1 MSKSLIDVVEDLL
14 NQDINEASYEQN
26 EVNKK
31 NLTSDGKT
39 ADSKTVTPSADQ
51 NSSEFAANQE
61 RNVTAGPEVDS
72 GEKGKGE
79 FASDASDNSKEVG
92 IGAPDVAPLDS
103 GADKDAGPAKDGKKA
118 FPSDASAEVEADKGP
133 HDQSKDEA
141 VEIEDDEEAIEEKKM
156 DAVGKEDG
164 DVDNDGDKD
173 SSDEYLM
180 KRRNAIAKAMKKED
194 AVEESEEVVAEESEE
209 EMEEGKLPP
218 ALQKKADEM
227 KAKMKEE
234 KDEDDDDD
242 DDDKDDDKKDM
253 DESSEE
259 SVEESFET
267 WDWDKISE
275 LEEDAFNQLV
285 SELDDAELAEFAE
298 HFGIDDEEVVEE
310 DAEEVEEATGEKLET
325 PTAATNDAQ
334 RPSEEKGDNMPE
346 EKGGSHDASDHK
358 PHVQANDP
366 HDTPINADK
375 AKDASTEDGK
385 GTAPATGE
393 KIAKAG
399 MSEESEEEMTPEA
412 ELEEEFKRK
421 AEVVFE
427 SAVNEKV
434 ASIRET
440 LEEEFEA
447 KFAKVQEETLDNVNE
462 YVEYAIQEWISENQL
477 EIKYSLRTEVAENF
491 IRSLKGV
498 FEENFIDIPEEE
510 VSVVDEMT
518 ETLESM
524 KEQNDENMSMIESLQ
539 AEVLEFKRAS
549 IVSEVAEG
557 LTETQKIRLEK
568 LSETVEANDIDE
580 FRSKLS
586 DLSESYFAENSASS
600 APLDEEVI
608 GTDETI
614 TEDVNTTVGAYAQ
627 FLSKTTL
634 K

>member
-14 NQDINEASYEQN
+14 NQDINEASYTEN

-39 ADSKTVTPSADQ
+39 ADSKTIKPSADQ
-51 NSSEFAANQE
+51 QSAEFAANKE
-61 RNVTAGPEVDS
+61 VNTTAGPEVDS

-79 FASDASDNSKEVG
+79 FASDASDNSKEIG
-92 IGAPDVAPLDS
+92 IGGPDVAPLDS

-118 FPSDASAEVEADKGP
+118 FPSDASAEVEADQGP
-133 HDQSKDEA
+133 HDQAADES
-141 VEIEDDEEAIEEKKM
+141 VEVEEDEEAIEEKKM

-164 DVDNDGDKD
+164 DIDNDGDKD
-173 SSDEYLM
+173 SSDEYLK
-180 KRRNAIAKAMKKED
+180 KRREAIGKAMKKEE
-194 AVEESEEVVAEESEE
+194 AEEVSEEEVVAEESEE
-209 EMEEGKLPP
+209 EVEEGKLPP
-218 ALQKKADEM
+218 ALQKAIDK
-227 KAKMKEE
+227 KKG
-234 KDEDDDDD
+234 
-242 DDDKDDDKKDM
+242 DDKDDEDKKDM
-253 DESSEE
+253 EESSEE
-259 SVEESFET
+259 SVAEA
-267 WDWDKISE
+267 WDWDKINE
-275 LEEDAFNQLV
+275 LEEEAFDKLV
-285 SELDDAELAEFAE
+285 SELTEEELAEFAE
-298 HFGIDDEEVVEE
+298 HFGVDEAEE
-310 DAEEVEEATGEKLET
+310 EAAEEVEEATGEKLET
-325 PTAATNDAQ
+325 PTEVANSEQ

-346 EKGGSHDASDHK
+346 EKGGSHDASDHQ
-358 PHVQANDP
+358 PHDQANDP

-375 AKDASTEDGK
+375 AKDASVEDGK

-393 KIAKAG
+393 KLSKTAG
-399 MSEESEEEMTPEA
+399 MSEEAEEETPEA

-434 ASIRET
+434 ATIRET
-440 LEEEFEA
+440 LEEEYNT
-447 KFAKVQEETLDNVNE
+447 KFAKLQEETLDNVNE
-462 YVEYAIQEWISENQL
+462 YVEYAIQEWIAENQL

-510 VSVVDEMT
+510 ISVVDEMT

-524 KEQNDENMSMIESLQ
+524 KEQNDENLTMIESLQ

-549 IVSEVAEG
+549 IVSDVAEG

-580 FRSKLS
+580 FRSKLT

-600 APLDEEVI
+600 TPLDEEVI

-614 TEDVNTTVGAYAQ
+614 TETVVDSTIGAYAQ
-627 FLSKTTL
+627 FLSKTTM